1 MERLLEA
8 VLGSFLQDYVH
19 SSKETE
25 GGAFKASW
33 SARGISLHDININI
47 NKIKFPR
54 ANLRKATAKSLEVK
68 IPWASLA
75 TKAIEVWFQFCMHV
89 LSHSYPMRRSKLLCW
104 LEFSGT
110 HSGR

>member
-8 VLGSFLQDYVH
+8 VLGTILRDYVQ

-33 SARGISLHDININI
+33 SSRGISLHDIDLNVS
-47 NKIKFPR
+47 KIKLPQVSF
-54 ANLRKATAKSLEVK
+54 RKATAKSLEVK

-75 TKAIEVWFQFCMHV
+75 TQAIEVWV
-89 LSHSYPMRRSKLLCW
+89 
-104 LEFSGT
+104 
-110 HSGR
+110 